1 MNLDVEILGNPML
14 TWAWSGAILF
24 IALSALVAGKWLLLN
39 RLGALARRTGL
50 AVNEG
55 AVEVLRGTRLW
66 LLCFPAL
73 LVASQPLELPARID
87 TLLHGVAMVALFAQ
101 VGLWGSRGLQ
111 FAVRRARDR
120 ALERDVG
127 TATSLS
133 ALGFVGRL
141 VLWSVVLLL
150 ALSNLGVDITA
161 LVAGLGIGGIAVAL
175 AVQNILGDLFASLSI
190 VIDKP
195 FVIGDFVVVDD
206 YMGTVEHVGLK
217 TTRIR
222 SLGGEQIVFCNSDL
236 LAARLRNFKRMRE
249 RRIVFE
255 FGVLYQT
262 PADLLEKIP
271 GILREIIQK
280 QDKTRFDRAHF
291 AAFGESSYDFEV
303 VYWMLVPDFP
313 AYRDA
318 QQAINLAM
326 VRAFSEHG
334 IDFAYPTRTLFVED
348 RVRVSVATEGTA
360 DTAENVSG

>member
-1 MNLDVEILGNPML
+1 MNLDVEILGNPLL
-14 TWAWSGAILF
+14 TWVWSGGILV
-24 IALSALVAGKWLLLN
+24 IVSTLIVVIKWLLVN
-39 RLGALARRTGL
+39 RLEALARRTRL

-55 AVEVLRGTRLW
+55 AVEVLRATKLW
-66 LLCFPAL
+66 LLFFPVL
-73 LVASQPLELPARID
+73 LIASQPLELPERVD
-87 TLLHGVAMVALFAQ
+87 SLLRVAAMLALFVQA
-101 VGLWGSRGLQ
+101 GLWGSRALMFGIGH
-111 FAVRRARDR
+111 ARDR
-120 ALERDVG
+120 ALERDAG

-133 ALGFVGRL
+133 ALGFVVR
-141 VLWSVVLLL
+141 VLMWSIVLLL

-175 AVQNILGDLFASLSI
+175 AMQNILGDLFASLSI

-206 YMGTVEHVGLK
+206 YMGTIEHVGLK

-236 LAARLRNFKRMRE
+236 LSTRLRNFKRMRE

-262 PADLLEKIP
+262 PADTLERIP
-271 GILREIIQK
+271 GMVREIIEAQP
-280 QDKTRFDRAHF
+280 KTRFDRVHF
-291 AAFGESSYDFEV
+291 TEFGESSYNFEA

-326 VRAFSEHG
+326 VRAFEQEG

-348 RVRVSVATEGTA
+348 RVRVSVAEAEERASTA
-360 DTAENVSG
+360 T

>member
-1 MNLDVEILGNPML
+1 MNLDVEVFGNAPFA
-14 TWAWSGAILF
+14 WAWSGALLL
-24 IALSALVAGKWLLLN
+24 IALTMMAVIKWLLVS
-39 RLGALARRTGL
+39 RLDALARRTRLAINQGL
-50 AVNEG
+50 
-55 AVEVLRGTRLW
+55 VEVLRGTRLW
-66 LLCFPAL
+66 LLFFPAL
-73 LVASQPLELPARID
+73 LIASQPLELPGRAE
-87 TLLHGVAMVALFAQ
+87 TLLRASAMLALFVQ
-101 VGLWGSRGLQ
+101 VGLWASRSLMFVLG
-111 FAVRRARDR
+111 RARDR
-120 ALERDVG
+120 AMERDAG
-127 TATSLS
+127 AATSLA
-133 ALGFVGRL
+133 ALSFVGRI

-175 AVQNILGDLFASLSI
+175 AMQSILGDLFASLSI

-236 LAARLRNFKRMRE
+236 LNARLRNFKRMRE

-271 GILREIIQK
+271 GMVRGIIEQ
-280 QDKTRFDRAHF
+280 QEHTRFDRAHF
-291 AAFGESSYDFEV
+291 VAFGESSYDFEV
-303 VYWMLVPDFP
+303 VYWMQVPDFP
-313 AYRDA
+313 VYRDA

-326 VRAFSEHG
+326 VRAFAEHG
-334 IDFAYPTRTLFVED
+334 IAFAYPTRTLFVED
-348 RVRVSVATEGTA
+348 RVRVSVA
-360 DTAENVSG
+360 AEEALA